1 MFGNNLKRLR
11 KARGL
16 SQAELGKMTQL
27 GQSNI
32 SAWERGERSPLP
44 DGLIKLA
51 TFFECSI
58 DYLVGYDELT
68 HEEDDAYIVM
78 QKYKALNDE
87 QKAKLNEYIDNL

>member
-16 SQAELGKMTQL
+16 SQEELGRMTQL

-58 DYLVGYDELT
+58 DYLVGY
-68 HEEDDAYIVM
+68 EETAQMNDDVYVLV
-78 QKYKALNDE
+78 QKYKALNDD
-87 QKAKLNEYIDNL
+87 QKAKLNDYIDTL